1 MRLICPNCNA
11 QYEVDDGV
19 IPETGRDV
27 QCSNCGRSW
36 FQHGPGHLPEAEAD
50 PLPAPDEWEA
60 EAAPDAVTSEA
71 ETSEA
76 ATTKPETS
84 EAATPEAAAQET
96 PAAGADAG
104 TRLTPQ
110 DTGDYDDDGLNAGDI
125 TPPKLGEDDRPHEPA
140 DDDDDADISGD
151 YVAPSQPANAHI
163 DPIAAAAAANAAR
176 DADLQRR
183 TLDESLL
190 AVLREEADRE
200 TRARK
205 AEGSALETQPDLGL
219 ERPPLPTMPDPI
231 KADQVAHLRDDPDAD
246 PAPGPQTPRRE
257 LLPNIEDINST
268 LVATSD
274 RGSEP
279 AARDAPETLARRRS
293 GFRSGFGLA
302 MAVAVLGLA
311 TYILAPRL
319 TAALPRAEPVL
330 TAYVA
335 QIDRGRIWLDEKMR
349 SMTETM
355 QGNPDN

>member
-11 QYEVDDGV
+11 QYEVDDSV
-19 IPETGRDV
+19 IPESGRDV

-36 FQHGPGHLPEAEAD
+36 FQHGAGHLPEAEPD

-60 EAAPDAVTSEA
+60 EAAPDAEAAQAGAAQAEAAQAGPQGASAAVVDA
-71 ETSEA
+71 ETN
-76 ATTKPETS
+76 
-84 EAATPEAAAQET
+84 
-96 PAAGADAG
+96 
-104 TRLTPQ
+104 LTPH
-110 DTGDYDDDGLNAGDI
+110 DTGDYDDDGLNAGDL
-125 TPPKLGEDDRPHEPA
+125 TPARSDEDDRPREPA
-140 DDDDDADISGD
+140 GGEDDADSSGD
-151 YVAPSQPANAHI
+151 YVAPSHPATAQV
-163 DPIAAAAAANAAR
+163 DPTTAAAASNAAR
-176 DADLQRR
+176 DAELQRR

-205 AEGSALETQPDLGL
+205 AEGSTLESQPDLGL
-219 ERPPLPTMPDPI
+219 ERPPLPTMPAPVTG
-231 KADQVAHLRDDPDAD
+231 DQIAHLRDDPEA
-246 PAPGPQTPRRE
+246 APDLGPQTPRRE

-302 MAVAVLGLA
+302 MAIAVLGLA

-355 QGNPDN
+355 QGNPEN